1 MFKQYIRTLIKGLL
15 YILDEDHRKT
25 YTITNDVK
33 KFTHVKDVH
42 FQSDFGIV
50 SKVVRTVPYDLWE
63 LKTTNHTL
71 LCADKHIVINNT
83 YHQVYVDTLC
93 MGDLIVT
100 DGDIE
105 EVVSCSPLHIKVHM
119 YCVEVNTLDENNHNN
134 HLYYTN
140 GILSHNTTVTSLYL
154 LWYAMFHKDK
164 DILIV
169 ANKQNQALEIMQ
181 RIKYCYENMP
191 DFIKAGLIENNKSSM
206 RFDTG
211 SVLISRATT
220 SDAGRGLSPAIVYCD
235 EFAFLKSIQL
245 QEEFYMSITPTLATT
260 RGKMIITSTPNT
272 EYDLFAKICRES
284 QAFIDGSGNE
294 IPNNGPGI
302 NGFKF
307 YKATWRVHPDRDEKW
322 ELAERAKMG
331 SDAKFEREYNCEFV
345 GLDKSLIDNMCM
357 KQIIANVDKIS
368 PICKQGE
375 VRWYSE
381 PKQGMTYLVALDP
394 SLGQGEDFSCIQV
407 FEVPGMKQ
415 VAEWLNN
422 HADIPTQIKTL
433 RQILLKI
440 HDSIKTRTDSSE
452 LYWTVENNTL
462 GEAAL
467 VVISQIGEDNFPG
480 VFMSEPKK
488 KNKRFR
494 RGYCTTNQT
503 KLEACAQLKSLV
515 EKQKLIISS
524 KELTRQL
531 SLYIV
536 NGSSYSGKTG
546 THDDAVSASLLCVR
560 MLGVLMKMDE
570 TIDIQFKETIED
582 DEDYTPVFIIGNSY
596 GYNR

>member
-1 MFKQYIRTLIKGLL
+1 
-15 YILDEDHRKT
+15 
-25 YTITNDVK
+25 
-33 KFTHVKDVH
+33 
-42 FQSDFGIV
+42 
-50 SKVVRTVPYDLWE
+50 
-63 LKTTNHTL
+63 
-71 LCADKHIVINNT
+71 
-83 YHQVYVDTLC
+83 
-93 MGDLIVT
+93 
-100 DGDIE
+100 
-105 EVVSCSPLHIKVHM
+105 
-119 YCVEVNTLDENNHNN
+119 
-134 HLYYTN
+134 
-140 GILSHNTTVTSLYL
+140 
-154 LWYAMFHKDK
+154 
-164 DILIV
+164 
-169 ANKQNQALEIMQ
+169 MQ

-272 EYDLFAKICRES
+272 EYDLFAKLCRES
-284 QAFIDGSGNE
+284 QVFIDGNGNE

-322 ELAERAKMG
+322 EREERAKMG

-345 GLDKSLIDNMCM
+345 GLDTSLIDNMCM
-357 KQIIANVDKIS
+357 KQIIANVDRIS
-368 PICKQGE
+368 PIYKQGE

-394 SLGQGEDFSCIQV
+394 SLGQGEDYSCIQV

-546 THDDAVSASLLCVR
+546 THDDAVSSTLLCVR